1 MLARSLL
8 CLGAARALIAPRAPK
23 TQITTKA
30 TIAPAERTAVG
41 GAALKQ
47 AFDSAK
53 DDGRA
58 SLVGYL
64 TGGYPAKEETVDL
77 LLCLLYTSPSPRDPE

>member
-1 MLARSLL
+1 MVLRRAFLCVAGVHALL
-8 CLGAARALIAPRAPK
+8 APRAPK
-23 TQITTKA
+23 TPTIQKA
-30 TIAPAERTAVG
+30 TLAPAERTAVG

-53 DDGRA
+53 GDGRA

-64 TGGYPAKEETVDL
+64 TGGYPAKEETVD
-77 LLCLLYTSPSPRDPE
+77 